1 VRRPSRRVPP
11 TVIGAVALITLG
23 ANIVVLGTLRD
34 GRASQAAAA
43 DGQYVAAANGIRLS
57 PAAVAPL
64 RKRLTAHLLVA
75 APASLPAG
83 AAATVRRIK
92 GVQGVEVVDAAQALV
107 AGKRVGLLGVE
118 PSTFRTYTPK
128 PTAESD
134 ALWRNIAAG
143 DVAITFTMGSD
154 GGVKLG
160 SQVPVGGSRQ
170 QRSMRVGA
178 YATMGISDIDA
189 VVSRGM
195 ARSMGMPAGNAMLIS
210 APKAD
215 LTKLTK
221 QLHKVLPRQ
230 AKAVEV
236 NPKMYTE
243 PANGR
248 LPTARGQV
256 LNQRQVA
263 VAIRAAASKLGV
275 PYVWGGESDAE
286 GGYDCSGLMQYAF
299 ARAGVRLPRVAAD
312 QARTGWLI
320 PYRKAQ
326 PGDLLIWSLDPTAP
340 GYISHIAMYIGNG
353 RMIVAPH
360 TGDVVKVAPV
370 FFNGF
375 RGAIRINPRVAG
387 RLAGGF

>member
-1 VRRPSRRVPP
+1 MRSPSRRVPP
-11 TVIGAVALITLG
+11 TVIGGTALTTLA
-23 ANIVVLGTLRD
+23 ANLVVLATGVNFP
-34 GRASQAAAA
+34 AAQEAAA
-43 DGQYVAAANGIRLS
+43 DGRYVAAANGIPLS
-57 PAAVAPL
+57 PTAVAPL
-64 RKRLTAHLLVA
+64 RKRQPAQLLVA
-75 APASLPAG
+75 APTSLPAE

-160 SQVPVGGSRQ
+160 SQVPVGGSSQ
-170 QRSMRVGA
+170 QRPMRVGA

-189 VVSRGM
+189 VVSR
-195 ARSMGMPAGNAMLIS
+195 ATAASMGMPAGNAMLIS
-210 APKAD
+210 APKTD
-215 LTKLTK
+215 LTKLSK
-221 QLHKVLPRQ
+221 QLRRVLPRQ
-230 AKAVEV
+230 ARALEV
-236 NPKMYTE
+236 NPKMYTA
-243 PANGR
+243 PDGK
-248 LPTARGQV
+248 LPSARGLV
-256 LNQRQVA
+256 LNRLQIS
-263 VAIRAAASKLGV
+263 VAIRAAQSKLGV

-286 GGYDCSGLMQYAF
+286 GGFDCSGLMQFAF
-299 ARAGVRLPRVAAD
+299 AQAGVRLPRVAAD

-320 PYRKAQ
+320 PYSKAQ

-353 RMIVAPH
+353 KMIVAPR
-360 TGDVVKVAPV
+360 TGDVIKISSV

-375 RGAIRINPRVAG
+375 KGAIRINPRVAA
-387 RLAGGF
+387 RLAGSA